1 MWLVEFIFGMF
12 IAYIF
17 LSPKLRHLLFRHNHT
32 PSIQTRVEREEKRE
46 RVSQISDKSSKV
58 NNQDFVVPMNRHG
71 KVIASEED
79 LAKWLSSNPNL
90 KINEI
95 KD

>member
-1 MWLVEFIFGMF
+1 MWLAEFIFGMF

-17 LSPKLRHLLFRHNHT
+17 LSPKLRHLLFRHNNA
-32 PSIQTRVEREEKRE
+32 PSIQTRIAVEEKRE
-46 RVSQISDKSSKV
+46 QAHQVSTKSSKV
-58 NNQDFVVPMNRHG
+58 QTQDFVVPTNRHG

-79 LAKWLSSNPNL
+79 LAKWLSSNSNL